1 MSDVLKI
8 LESRYK
14 TEILILQADIQK
26 YIVDQSFANTTDQ
39 IDLLDELLSELA
51 LIEHKL
57 SILYSFGDAQGAFYT
72 TSTT

>member
-26 YIVDQSFANTTDQ
+26 YTLDQSFANTTAQ
-39 IDLLDELLSELA
+39 IDLLDELVSELA

-57 SILYSFGDAQGAFYT
+57 STLYSFGDEQGALYT

>member
-1 MSDVLKI
+1 MNDVLKI

-14 TEILILQADIQK
+14 TEILVLQADIQK
-26 YIVDQSFANTTDQ
+26 YTLDQSFANTTDQ

-51 LIEHKL
+51 SIEHKL
-57 SILYSFGDAQGAFYT
+57 SILYSLGDEQGILYT